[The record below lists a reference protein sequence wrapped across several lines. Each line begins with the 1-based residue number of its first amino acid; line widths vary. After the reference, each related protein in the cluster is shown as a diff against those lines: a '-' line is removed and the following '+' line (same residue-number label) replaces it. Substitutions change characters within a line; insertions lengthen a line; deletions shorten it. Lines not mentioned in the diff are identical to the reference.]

1 MHESPLGK
9 FNDDNVRGVI
19 TFSYS
24 TPRLLLITPSLLS
37 HYALSPH
44 VSITRN
50 ISIPNAHTR
59 ARARDLLICLTIYK
73 SLE

>member
-9 FNDDNVRGVI
+9 FNDDNVCGVI

-37 HYALSPH
+37 HYALSLH
-44 VSITRN
+44 VSIIRN
-50 ISIPNAHTR
+50 ISIPNAHTHIHTR
-59 ARARDLLICLTIYK
+59 TRARDLK
-73 SLE
+73 F